1 MARRILVLHGPTM
14 NLEAVLGRTWTALEE
29 ALNDRAGELGLELEN
44 VQANGEAG
52 LLDALVEHHD
62 GLAGV
67 VIAPGSLAPIA
78 YGLADA
84 LEALALPCIEVQ
96 LRHESKARGKSAL
109 RRVVDK
115 QFHGHGV
122 DGYFKALT
130 ALAKVEAARPA
141 EAGAEPTD
149 ATSDEAEEAD
159 EAVGAPRPNGKSIGR
174 SKPVASASSSPAPS
188 SPRKSIGRAKE
199 APSPSDTPGGKS
211 IGRKQAGPSTAGAVG
226 AAGSISRALVR
237 EKLTA
242 RLGGKLSG
250 DELAHWA
257 RGQWVAL
264 QNGASAEL
272 GQQEK
277 LEEVLLVLSTS
288 AKASD
293 HVILSYAA
301 KLER

>member
-14 NLEAVLGRTWTALEE
+14 NLEAVLGRTFPALEE
-29 ALNDRAGELGLELEN
+29 ALNERAAELGLELEN
-44 VQANGEAG
+44 VQANGEGA

-67 VIAPGSLAPIA
+67 VVAPGSLAPIA

-122 DGYFKALT
+122 DGYFKALG
-130 ALAKVEAARPA
+130 ALAKAEARPA
-141 EAGAEPTD
+141 AAEAPTD
-149 ATSDEAEEAD
+149 AEPDETPVAH
-159 EAVGAPRPNGKSIGR
+159 RPNGKSIGR
-174 SKPVASASSSPAPS
+174 KPVAATPTNELAPS
-188 SPRKSIGRAKE
+188 SPSSRKSIGRTKE
-199 APSPSDTPGGKS
+199 PASSSPTPGKS
-211 IGRKQAGPSTAGAVG
+211 IGRSQAGSSSSGPVVTT
-226 AAGSISRALVR
+226 GSISRALVR

-242 RLGGKLSG
+242 RLGGKVSG
-250 DELAHWA
+250 DELAQWA

-264 QNGASAEL
+264 QNGASVEP
-272 GQQEK
+272 GQQDK
-277 LEEVLLVLSTS
+277 LEEVLLILSTS

-293 HVILSYAA
+293 HVILTYAA